1 MTGPRPASGAARRTV
16 RHGFLGRVAYREAEA
31 LQGRLRDALRAG
43 GGDEHLLLLEHPHV
57 YTLGRNAA
65 AADLVLAPA
74 ARAARNIEVAET
86 DRGGQVTYHGPGQL
100 VGYPIVDLDPD
111 RRDVRRY
118 VRDLQE
124 TIVRTLADFGVAAGA
139 REGQEAV
146 GVWAGHEKIASIGVH
161 LKRWITTHGF
171 ALNVTTDLSYF
182 GGIVACG
189 LPGVRL
195 TSIER
200 LTGARPPLAEVAA
213 RYAVRFGEVF
223 DRQMAPF
230 AGPLLAAGER
240 EPAGAGEAAG
250 ERVAAR
256 ERGVVTAPR

>member
-1 MTGPRPASGAARRTV
+1 VTGRETGRETGRARRIV
-16 RHGFLGRVAYREAEA
+16 RHGFLGRLRYREAEA
-31 LQGRLRDALRAG
+31 LQARVRDALRAG
-43 GGDEHLLLLEHPHV
+43 EGEEHLLLLEHPHV

-65 AADLVLAPA
+65 AADLVLGPA
-74 ARAARNIEVAET
+74 ARAARGIEVAET

-124 TIVRTLADFGVAAGA
+124 TIVRTLADFGVAAGV

-146 GVWAGHEKIASIGVH
+146 GVWAGEEKIASIGVH
-161 LKRWITTHGF
+161 LKRWVTTHGF

-182 GGIVACG
+182 DGIVACG
-189 LPGVRL
+189 MPQVRL

-213 RYAVRFGEVF
+213 RCAVRFGEVF
-223 DRQMAPF
+223 DREMAPF
-230 AGPLLAAGER
+230 QEARVASETLGASPSRAAAGPRAAA
-240 EPAGAGEAAG
+240 P
-250 ERVAAR
+250 AAR
-256 ERGVVTAPR
+256 